1 MLRTGSSLLLCLT
14 VCSCVAVQPISPTA
28 EPVVEVPPSQTSTP
42 LSPGTLTRTV
52 TATLSPGPAATRTT
66 PVSPQVPLSV
76 SGPWVVILNQ
86 DGIWAV
92 NEDGSGLTHLT
103 QDVVLHHAVSVSGRW
118 IAYVTDNEA
127 ESDPENSGGL
137 ALRVLSLPEGTTQ
150 TVTELQIPNV
160 TRDSSEDLQFSAD
173 QVYRA
178 VVFQEGGLAWSPD
191 GSKLAFVSGHGGTS
205 ADLYVYSRD
214 LGEITRL
221 TDGPSHAYQI
231 SWSPDSQ
238 YIFHTGASNF
248 GSGAG
253 YTMVGVWGARAD
265 GTGIRSLYEPDPRSG
280 AEELIDW
287 VSADTALVHSWRPD
301 CGRVNLIT
309 VNVASGEIQ
318 VVWPD
323 YFNQATYNPDTGA
336 ILIDAHDISCNPE
349 GASGFY
355 LIEPGRTQAEQVSDE
370 EYYSQLPELPPDP
383 APVTLEQYLETLVE
397 IESLIWVQ
405 P

>member
-1 MLRTGSSLLLCLT
+1 
-14 VCSCVAVQPISPTA
+14 
-28 EPVVEVPPSQTSTP
+28 
-42 LSPGTLTRTV
+42 
-52 TATLSPGPAATRTT
+52 
-66 PVSPQVPLSV
+66 
-76 SGPWVVILNQ
+76 
-86 DGIWAV
+86 V